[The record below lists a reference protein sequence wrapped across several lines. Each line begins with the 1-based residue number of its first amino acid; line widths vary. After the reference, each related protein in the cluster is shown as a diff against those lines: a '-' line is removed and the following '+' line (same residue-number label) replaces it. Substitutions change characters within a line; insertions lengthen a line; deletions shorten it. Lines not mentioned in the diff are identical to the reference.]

1 MLMKNFIT
9 GIKRVFKY
17 GFLGFLRNGFVSLA
31 TVLVMTI
38 ALFMI
43 AGSMYADA
51 ALKSVLNTLK
61 DQVDINIYFTPDTD
75 EQDILALKKEL
86 EQMSEVD
93 TVEYKSK
100 DEVLQGFK
108 ARHQDDALT
117 LQSLEEFGDNP
128 FGATIAIK
136 AKDPSQYENIAKFI
150 NSKMELLNKDKKI
163 IDKINFTDS
172 KKAIETLNSIIKTSQ
187 KMALGL
193 ITFLIIVAVLI
204 VFNTIR
210 LAVYT
215 SKEEISVMKLVGASD
230 WYVQGPFVVEG
241 ILDGILSA
249 TLTLIIL
256 YPLSIYLSEPS
267 RSFLVSFDTL
277 QYFHD
282 NLWGIATVIF
292 SVGILLGVVS
302 SYLSVRKYLDV

>member
-1 MLMKNFIT
+1 MGRFFT
-9 GIKRVFKY
+9 SIKRVFKY

-43 AGSMYADA
+43 ASSMYADA

-61 DQVDINIYFTPDTD
+61 EQVDINIYFSPDTD
-75 EQDILALKKEL
+75 EKDILSIKKEL
-86 EQMSEVD
+86 EDMSEVAS
-93 TVEYKSK
+93 VKYKSK
-100 DEVLQGFK
+100 DIVLQEFK
-108 ARHQDDALT
+108 ERHKDDALT

-128 FGATIAIK
+128 FGATIAVK
-136 AKDPSQYENIAKFI
+136 AKDPSQYEAIAKFI
-150 NSKMELLNKDKKI
+150 NTKMELLNKEKKI
-163 IDKINFTDS
+163 IDKINFSDS
-172 KKAIETLNSIIKTSQ
+172 QRAIDTLSSIIKTSQ

-193 ITFLIIVAVLI
+193 IAFLISVAVLI

-215 SKEEISVMKLVGASD
+215 SKDEISVMKLVGASD

-249 TLTLIIL
+249 TLTLLIL
-256 YPLSIYLSEPS
+256 YPASLYLSEPS
-267 RSFLVSFDTL
+267 RSFLVTFDTA
-277 QYFHD
+277 QYFNENFLD
-282 NLWGIATVIF
+282 IAIVVF
-292 SVGILLGVVS
+292 AVGILLGAVS

>member
-1 MLMKNFIT
+1 MRRFFT
-9 GIKRVFKY
+9 SIKRVFKY

-43 AGSMYADA
+43 ASSMYADA

-61 DQVDINIYFTPDTD
+61 EQVDINIYFSPETD
-75 EQDILALKKEL
+75 EKDILALKKEL
-86 EQMSEVD
+86 ENMSEVAS
-93 TVEYKSK
+93 VKYVSK
-100 DEVLQGFK
+100 DDVLQSFK
-108 ARHQDDALT
+108 ERHKDDALT

-128 FGATIAIK
+128 FGATVAVK
-136 AKDPSQYENIAKFI
+136 AKDPSQYESIAEFL
-150 NSKMELLNKDKKI
+150 NTKMELLNKEKKI
-163 IDKINFTDS
+163 IDKVNFTDS
-172 KKAIETLNSIIKTSQ
+172 QKAIDTLSAIIKTSQ

-193 ITFLIIVAVLI
+193 IAFLISVAVLI

-215 SKEEISVMKLVGASD
+215 SKDEISVMKLVGASD

-241 ILDGILSA
+241 VLDGILSA
-249 TLTLIIL
+249 ALTLLIL
-256 YPLSIYLSEPS
+256 YPASLYLSEPS
-267 RSFLVSFDTL
+267 RNFLVTFDTA
-277 QYFHD
+277 QYFHE
-282 NLWGIATVIF
+282 NFLNIAIVIF
-292 SVGILLGVVS
+292 AVGILLGAVS